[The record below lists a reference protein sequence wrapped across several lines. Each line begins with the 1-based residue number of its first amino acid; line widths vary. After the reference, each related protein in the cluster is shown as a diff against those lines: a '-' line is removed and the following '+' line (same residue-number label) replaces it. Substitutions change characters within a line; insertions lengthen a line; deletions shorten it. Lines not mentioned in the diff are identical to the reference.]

1 MNETIRFKDLFEV
14 ISQKN
19 TDPNVIL
26 LAATQ
31 NRGIIPKSEV
41 GYRTV
46 TISEENFEGLK
57 LVKKGDFCIT
67 LRSFQGGIEYSEY
80 DGGISSGYTV
90 LRFKRKAFDKYFKYF
105 LKNIH
110 FISTLNKY
118 KISIRDGQ
126 NIPFS
131 NLGKESILFLPYNQQ
146 TAIAN
151 YLDYHTTKLDKEISL
166 LEKKVEKL
174 DEYKQALIYET
185 VTKGLDKNVPMK
197 DSCIEWI
204 GMIPEHWE
212 VKRVKDFSP
221 NYLGGV
227 WGDYSENE
235 KGVPVLRSTEQD
247 INGNLKIKDPA
258 ILDIQN
264 IKSRNKLKNKDILL
278 TKSSGSKDHVGK
290 SSYITTNNGE
300 GYCFSNFMM
309 GIRCLSKN
317 INTKF
322 LNYCINN
329 IFVKSQI
336 NNNSLSITLNNLTN
350 SSVGNLYII
359 KPPQAEQHQIIEYL
373 DEQCSKIDKKK
384 ELINKKVELLKEY
397 KQSLI
402 YEAVTGKLTIG
413 E

>member
-212 VKRVKDFSP
+212 VKRVKDFSQCYAGGTP
-221 NYLGGV
+221 ETNKDEYWESGTNY
-227 WGDYSENE
+227 WAAS
-235 KGVPVLRSTEQD
+235 
-247 INGNLKIKDPA
+247 GNLKNGLIN
-258 ILDIQN
+258 LDILKKITDLATKNSSTKKINPFTTLIAMTGATCGEVGYSDTTIYANQSVCA
-264 IKSRNKLKNKDILL
+264 IKNKKRNSNYKYIFYYFLSARKDVESLKLGGAQAGINGDDVKHIKIVFPNIL
-278 TKSSGSKDHVGK
+278 
-290 SSYITTNNGE
+290 
-300 GYCFSNFMM
+300 
-309 GIRCLSKN
+309 
-317 INTKF
+317 
-322 LNYCINN
+322 
-329 IFVKSQI
+329 
-336 NNNSLSITLNNLTN
+336 
-350 SSVGNLYII
+350 
-359 KPPQAEQHQIIEYL
+359 EQQQIIEYL

-402 YEAVTGKLTIG
+402 YEAVTGKLK
-413 E
+413 